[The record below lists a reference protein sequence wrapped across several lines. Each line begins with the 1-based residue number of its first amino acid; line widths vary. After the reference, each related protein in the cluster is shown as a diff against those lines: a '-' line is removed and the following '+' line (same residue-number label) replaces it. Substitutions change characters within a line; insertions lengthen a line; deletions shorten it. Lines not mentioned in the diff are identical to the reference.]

1 VFIDSLRVMR
11 FRPVFKSVYQFIKK
25 NVI

>member
-1 VFIDSLRVMR
+1 MR
-11 FRPVFKSVYQFIKK
+11 FRPVFKSVYQFVKK